1 MVSEAVLVRIVVPAI
16 GEKRSMRF
24 GLACFVMQCALLG
37 VAYEGWHL
45 FLCVL
50 VSMGSNLVYPSL
62 TSLVSEAVGEN
73 MVGEALGAING
84 VKALTGMCHDERF
97 ATLVISM
104 VLDFS

>member
-1 MVSEAVLVRIVVPAI
+1 MC
-16 GEKRSMRF
+16 F
-24 GLACFVMQCALLG
+24 GLACFVIQCALFG